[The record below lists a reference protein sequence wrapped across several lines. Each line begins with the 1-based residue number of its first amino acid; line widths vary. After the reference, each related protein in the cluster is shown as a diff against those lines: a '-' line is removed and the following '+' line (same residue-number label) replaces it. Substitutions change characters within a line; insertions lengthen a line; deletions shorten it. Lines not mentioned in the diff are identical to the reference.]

1 MSSSDDDEHCPNTS
15 TAHQKLDAPAFCPT
29 LLIWCSFLLVRP
41 PSRPLPAAVLEPIE
55 FELSMFYTAR
65 KLTVITWQPVLL
77 CSEC

>member
-1 MSSSDDDEHCPNTS
+1 MSSSDDAEHCPHTS

-41 PSRPLPAAVLEPIE
+41 PSRPLPAAVLEPNE

-65 KLTVITWQPVLL
+65 KVTVSRGKPFLH
-77 CSEC
+77 